1 MLKGKGFYKIGG
13 IIAGLMLVIGIV
25 LSGIGFAMGNGLD
38 YLREEGPHQW
48 YRIVYIDE
56 NNNLGLGV
64 SFNGIGIAGHSEIPL
79 GK

>member
-1 MLKGKGFYKIGG
+1 MLKGKGLYKIGS
-13 IIAGLMLVIGIV
+13 IVAVFMLVIGIV
-25 LSGIGFAMGNGLD
+25 LSGIGFAMGGGLD

-64 SFNGIGIAGHSEIPL
+64 SFHGIGIAGHSEIPL

>member
-1 MLKGKGFYKIGG
+1 MLKNKGMYKIGG
-13 IIAGLMLVIGIV
+13 IIAGLMFVIGIV

-56 NNNLGLGV
+56 NNNFGLGV
-64 SFNGIGIAGHSEIPL
+64 SFDEVGIAGYSKIPL
-79 GK
+79 GE